1 MHDERWSFDPKV
13 KRLGRAIAATTA
25 LSRQRRSGLG
35 IPGRNSERRAPVDRL
50 KSIDDGSHEGK
61 VLHMSWLDTLED
73 IRKKDFSK
81 LPEAKREKTARDVV
95 NMASY
100 GCAVV
105 AVSPIP
111 FSDAVLSLPMQSAMV
126 MTVGHIY
133 GRKVTQADA
142 KSLIL
147 ELGAVAGVGMLARQ
161 GIKALLP
168 VVGALLTVP
177 AAFAMNWAIGRVAM
191 EYFKNPGMPREQL
204 RKIFETAR
212 DEGSKL
218 FSKERFDAFRKSRQA
233 VTEADDADA
242 PEPEP
247 EEAPKVAKKT
257 IGKKPAP
264 KRSKV
269 ERIVVDDFGA
279 RLAKHPEVRTA
290 VSGVI
295 HLELSGTDGGAWT
308 CDLTKSED
316 FVSAGLS
323 GAPKLTVRCSTTDFK
338 ALVQGSKDPQLAVL
352 AGDLE
357 LVPMDLDLI
366 GKLSPLFG

>member
-1 MHDERWSFDPKV
+1 
-13 KRLGRAIAATTA
+13 
-25 LSRQRRSGLG
+25 
-35 IPGRNSERRAPVDRL
+35 
-50 KSIDDGSHEGK
+50 
-61 VLHMSWLDTLED
+61 MSWLDTLED
-73 IRKKDFSK
+73 IRKKDFST
-81 LPEAKREKTARDVV
+81 LAEAKRDKTAREVV

-191 EYFKNPGMPREQL
+191 EYFKHPGMPSEQL
-204 RKIFETAR
+204 KKIFDAAR
-212 DEGSKL
+212 EEGSKL
-218 FSKERFDAFRKSRQA
+218 FSKERFDAFRKSKQA
-233 VTEADDADA
+233 VTEADEKAADSA
-242 PEPEP
+242 
-247 EEAPKVAKKT
+247 EAPDATKT
-257 IGKKPAP
+257 IGKKP
-264 KRSKV
+264 KLSKV
-269 ERIVVDDFGA
+269 EKIVVEDFGE
-279 RLAKHPEVRTA
+279 RLADHPEVRAA
-290 VSGVI
+290 VAGLV
-295 HLELSGTDGGAWT
+295 HLDITGTDGGQWT

-316 FVSAGLS
+316 FVARGLT
-323 GAPKLTVRCSTTDFK
+323 GTPKLTVRCSASDFK
-338 ALVQGSKDPQLAVL
+338 ALISGSKEPQLAVL
-352 AGDLE
+352 AGELE
-357 LVPMDLDLI
+357 PVPMDLDLI
-366 GKLSPLFG
+366 GKLAPLFG